1 MSEDVS
7 GRTGAGVGAMAM
19 GLMGVIMGGDLKVE
33 AIWFI
38 LGGLGWEGR
47 RLSNAPKFID
57 KGSCCCCC

>member
-7 GRTGAGVGAMAM
+7 GRTGAGVGAMVM
-19 GLMGVIMGGDLKVE
+19 GLMGVIIGGDLKLE

-47 RLSNAPKFID
+47 RLSKAPRFRDI
-57 KGSCCCCC
+57 GCCCC